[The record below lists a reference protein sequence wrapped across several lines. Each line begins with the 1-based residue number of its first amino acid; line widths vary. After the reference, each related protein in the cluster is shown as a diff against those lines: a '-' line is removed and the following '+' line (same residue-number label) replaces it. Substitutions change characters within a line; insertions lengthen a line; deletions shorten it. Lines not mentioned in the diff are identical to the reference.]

1 MAEPSRASRRP
12 GAPDVDTHARRK
24 GDQSMSGDPPNIQE
38 FNTIAG
44 LVFAQLYETFP
55 SRKNID
61 YDRVARGM
69 GVEGNDWS
77 AHKLPSGRGLRATI
91 SETIDWLNAEEF
103 IRSHGLSP
111 SEQVTLTTKGRAVM
125 NAVPEGLKEKLGVEL
140 TKAVDQKSYSG
151 IGDLIGGILGGFTKS
166 MGS

>member
-1 MAEPSRASRRP
+1 
-12 GAPDVDTHARRK
+12 
-24 GDQSMSGDPPNIQE
+24 MSGEPPNIQE

-44 LVFAQLYETFP
+44 LVFAQLYEALP

-61 YDRVARGM
+61 FDRVAREM
-69 GVEGNDWS
+69 GVEGKDWS

-111 SEQVTLTTKGRAVM
+111 PEQVTLTTKGLAVM

-166 MGS
+166 MGSGG